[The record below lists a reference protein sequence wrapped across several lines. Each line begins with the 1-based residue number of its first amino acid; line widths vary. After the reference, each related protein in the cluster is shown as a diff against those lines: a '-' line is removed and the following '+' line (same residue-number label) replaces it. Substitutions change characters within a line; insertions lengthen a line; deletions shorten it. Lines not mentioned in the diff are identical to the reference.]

1 MGRQRI
7 AITGGAG
14 FLGQHV
20 TRAILNAGR
29 DVVNFDLSPSPVAG
43 VQNHIES
50 VFAPAL
56 DEALLEGVD
65 ALIHLAWIGKP
76 GSPDV
81 SFSGDADQNVVG
93 SLRLVEAAKRA
104 GVKMVVFASSGGT
117 VYGAEAKAISVE
129 SDPLAPINAYGA
141 GKAAFEAY
149 LNAWGRAHGVRT
161 VTLRIANPYG
171 PGQLP
176 DRGQGFVANAVARA
190 LDGQT
195 LQIWGDGKVVRDYVY
210 IADVA
215 EAFVAALASD
225 EGDVFNIGSG
235 KGWSLNEIVEHV
247 NRTVGQAIRVEYQ
260 PGRTIDVP
268 VNVLDNTKAARFLG
282 WTAEEDLSTGV
293 KLTAQWMK
301 SWESS

>member
-20 TRAILNAGR
+20 SRAILSAGHE
-29 DVVNFDLSPSPVAG
+29 VVNFDLSPSPVAG

-81 SFSGDADQNVVG
+81 SFEGDAHQNVVG
-93 SLRLVEAAKRA
+93 SLRMVEAAKRG

-117 VYGAEAKAISVE
+117 VYGAEAKACSVE

-149 LNAWGRAHGVRT
+149 LNAWGRANGVRT

-210 IADVA
+210 ITDVA
-215 EAFVAALASD
+215 DAFVSALTS
-225 EGDVFNIGSG
+225 EKGGVFNIGSG
-235 KGWSLNEIVEHV
+235 IGWSLNEIVEHI
-247 NRTVGQAIRVEYQ
+247 NKTLGQAIRVDYQ
-260 PGRTIDVP
+260 HGRTIDVP
-268 VNVLDNTKAARFLG
+268 INVLDNTKAQRDLG
-282 WTAEEDLSTGV
+282 WNAAEGLSTGV
-293 KLTAQWMK
+293 ELTARWMK
-301 SWESS
+301 SWQSS

>member
-7 AITGGAG
+7 AIAGGAG

-20 TRAILNAGR
+20 SRAML
-29 DVVNFDLSPSPVAG
+29 DVGHEVLNFDLAPSPIDE

-50 VFAPAL
+50 VFDPAM
-56 DEALLEGVD
+56 DETLLKGVD

-117 VYGAEAKAISVE
+117 VYGAEAKACSVE

-149 LNAWGRAHGVRT
+149 LIAWGRAHGVRT

-176 DRGQGFVANAVARA
+176 DRGQGFIANAIARA
-190 LDGQT
+190 LDGQA

-215 EAFVAALASD
+215 QAFVAALASED
-225 EGDVFNIGSG
+225 GGVFNIGSG
-235 KGWSLNEIVEHV
+235 IGWSLNEIVEVV
-247 NRTVGQAIRVEYQ
+247 NQRLGTTIAAEHR
-260 PGRTIDVP
+260 PGRAIDVP
-268 VNVLDNTKAARFLG
+268 VNVLNSQKAASKLG
-282 WTAEEDLSTGV
+282 WRGARPLNAGIEPTAS
-293 KLTAQWMK
+293 WMSEFLK
-301 SWESS
+301 

>member
-7 AITGGAG
+7 AISGGAG

-20 TRAILNAGR
+20 SRAILNAGHE
-29 DVVNFDLSPSPVAG
+29 VVNFDLSPSPVAG
-43 VQNHIES
+43 VQNHIAS
-50 VFAPAL
+50 VFAPTL
-56 DEALLEGVD
+56 DEALFEGVD

-81 SFSGDADQNVVG
+81 SFEGDANQNVVG
-93 SLRLVEAAKRA
+93 SLRMVEVAKRA
-104 GVKMVVFASSGGT
+104 GVKAVVFASSGGT
-117 VYGAEAKAISVE
+117 VYGAEAKACSVE

-149 LNAWGRAHGVRT
+149 LNAWGRAHCVRT

-210 IADVA
+210 ITDVA
-215 EAFVAALASD
+215 GAFVSALTSE
-225 EGDVFNIGSG
+225 EGGVFNIGSG
-235 KGWSLNEIVEHV
+235 IGWSLNEIVEVV
-247 NRTVGQAIRVEYQ
+247 NQRLGTTIATEHR
-260 PGRTIDVP
+260 PGRAIDVP
-268 VNVLDNTKAARFLG
+268 VNVLNSQKAASQLG
-282 WTAEEDLSTGV
+282 WGGPRPLNAGIEPTAS
-293 KLTAQWMK
+293 WMSEILK
-301 SWESS
+301 